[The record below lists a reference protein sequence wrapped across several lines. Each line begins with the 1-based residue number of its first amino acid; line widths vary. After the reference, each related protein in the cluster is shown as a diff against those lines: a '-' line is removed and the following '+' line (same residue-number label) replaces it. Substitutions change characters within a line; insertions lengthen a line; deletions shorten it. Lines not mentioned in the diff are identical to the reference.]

1 MKYCS
6 LILIFLL
13 LSCGNKEDI
22 LLPKSNVT
30 IISDVKDHS
39 PIYIFFRTNG
49 KDTLAEVNRK
59 NSIISTN
66 WILNIDKRL
75 PLRLVIPEIMKLQEK
90 KRSEVAHKNEL
101 AENYYSYADS
111 IGKNL
116 AFLPFTKVYYKM
128 EKPESD
134 GFAFVFYFKK
144 ASDLVLINN
153 TKIKKE
159 DISNYLS
166 SFNFAVNPKILLVF
180 ENNLSFEEY
189 LQTKILIRELDTF
202 NKDVPEE
209 FIY

>member
-1 MKYCS
+1 MKYFS
-6 LILIFLL
+6 LIILFLMI
-13 LSCGNKEDI
+13 SCGNKEDI

-30 IISDVKDHS
+30 IVSDVVDHS
-39 PIYIFFRTNG
+39 PIYIFFRTKG

-75 PLRLVIPEIMKLQEK
+75 PLRLVIPEVMKLQEK
-90 KRSEVAHKNEL
+90 KRNEVAHKNEL

-128 EKPESD
+128 EKAHND
-134 GFAFVFYFKK
+134 GVKIYFKK
-144 ASDLVLINN
+144 GSNNVLVNSMS
-153 TKIKKE
+153 IKKSE
-159 DISNYLS
+159 VAQYIYNIDYI
-166 SFNFAVNPKILLVF
+166 FQPKMLLIF
-180 ENNLSFEEY
+180 DKEMSYDEY
-189 LQTKILIRELDTF
+189 IQSKILIRKLDSF
-202 NKDVPEE
+202 NKKVPEE